1 MAMLLMLRTKSTL
14 HISLIILGISLNSV
28 GSLLTNFE
36 LGPKDVF
43 ASTTSI
49 SAKDHST
56 INRIKNER
64 TARGS
69 VVSVHVNKKENGHTT
84 VKMLEISQ
92 FQLLSVIAQ
101 WNTLGYKINEN
112 TIHDESFIKYL
123 VNNTDIRSFNYMAKF
138 PKLFFLVRNKVA
150 EPVLYGGEIKKFFKT
165 VSFPGWL
172 KIAGAIDKQGNYK
185 KGYEGLSTQKE
196 ELISLFDAVLS
207 KAEHGSYTIVDL
219 YTDENGDR
227 RGRFKFFVSSEQTD
241 PTFAQPINAKLAFA
255 LIYLNL
261 VQENP
266 EDVGVKQELTKP
278 IVEELLI
285 NSKSKDKVA
294 LLQKNPSFSLNN

>member
-1 MAMLLMLRTKSTL
+1 MLRTKSTL
-14 HISLIILGISLNSV
+14 RISLIILGISLNSV
-28 GSLLTNFE
+28 GPSLTNFK

-49 SAKDHST
+49 SAEDHST

-64 TARGS
+64 TAKGS
-69 VVSVHVNKKENGHTT
+69 IVSVHVNEKENGHTT
-84 VKMLEISQ
+84 VKMLEIPE

-150 EPVLYGGEIKKFFKT
+150 EPVLYGGKIKKFFKT
-165 VSFPGWL
+165 VSFTGWL
-172 KIAGAIDKQGNYK
+172 KIAGAIDEQGNYK
-185 KGYEGLSTQKE
+185 KNYEELSTQKE
-196 ELISLFDAVLS
+196 ELISLFEAVLS
-207 KAEHGSYTIVDL
+207 KTKHGSYTIVDL

-227 RGRFKFFVSSEQTD
+227 KGWFKFFESSEQTD
-241 PTFAQPINAKLAFA
+241 PTFTQPIDAKLAFA

-266 EDVGVKQELTKP
+266 EDVGVKQELTRP
-278 IVEELLI
+278 IVEELLV
-285 NSKSKDKVA
+285 NSKSKDRVA
-294 LLQKNPSFSLNN
+294 LLQKTPSFSLNN